1 MAVVFNVY
9 DRLINVITLNLKKI
23 VKEWKFLV
31 PLALG
36 AVVGVILFSK
46 LISLLFTKFPVQ
58 TNWFFIGIIL
68 GSIPMIYSRI
78 IAPAEIINAITT
90 GFIPSKQF
98 LNILQYHLTRTFVYF
113 FLCFII

>member
-1 MAVVFNVY
+1 METIRLIGIGIIFGIANVIPGVSGGTIAVVFNVY

-68 GSIPMIYSRI
+68 GLAYTNSNPFIY
-78 IAPAEIINAITT
+78 
-90 GFIPSKQF
+90 FQF
-98 LNILQYHLTRTFVYF
+98 
-113 FLCFII
+113 